1 MKKIFELIRIN
12 WKSYMA
18 YLLSAVMVFQII
30 LPAIGSLTMISAKAE
45 ERVGVK
51 TVNMLT
57 DSHITKGNAAAF
69 QKAVM
74 TIGETGVLDDV
85 ATTSIK
91 IETALTSS
99 EGETLADKIDE
110 IINTDGSGL
119 EAFALANS
127 DSYNIG
133 YNAWDS
139 TDQSERPNIILAAL
153 ALIDGQLESSTAP
166 AILLL
171 QAFLQSKIN
180 AGEIVAP
187 SVTLQLPKE
196 LSFEDGYLGVDHE
209 IETKFEGY
217 NIAKY
222 RVTQSAANQPYTLTL
237 TYNYVVFA
245 ATSATAG
252 FSI

>member
-1 MKKIFELIRIN
+1 MNSYHTYLIRQQINEHTIKKDLTIRRSDIAMKKIFELIRIN

-119 EAFALANS
+119 EAFA
-127 DSYNIG
+127 
-133 YNAWDS
+133 
-139 TDQSERPNIILAAL
+139 
-153 ALIDGQLESSTAP
+153 
-166 AILLL
+166 
-171 QAFLQSKIN
+171 
-180 AGEIVAP
+180 
-187 SVTLQLPKE
+187 
-196 LSFEDGYLGVDHE
+196 
-209 IETKFEGY
+209 
-217 NIAKY
+217 
-222 RVTQSAANQPYTLTL
+222 
-237 TYNYVVFA
+237 
-245 ATSATAG
+245 
-252 FSI
+252 